1 MRKYEGPT
9 RAVTIQ
15 SSESPGDKA
24 GVEGGVAKR
33 EDGQAEFLFICQW
46 PLWLCQEFFSEES

>member
-1 MRKYEGPT
+1 MRKCEGPT

-24 GVEGGVAKR
+24 GVEGGVAKT
-33 EDGQAEFLFICQW
+33 EDGQAEFLFTCQW
-46 PLWLCQEFFSEES
+46 PLWLCQEFFS